1 MPPWYVNVIGV
12 TSLLLL
18 IVVLIFFTQKRLLSL
33 WKEVSS
39 TEIKFYRQLE
49 KTMKVLL
56 LTKQQYKT
64 SENEGYYKTLS
75 RYKSKRVRSLLLQ
88 SRRELFNI
96 IQVLHTELNE
106 QSNSDILAFNKEYE
120 ALQKARRI
128 YNSRVLSYNQT
139 INLFPTKYLAIKMNL
154 KTKEYFG

>member
-56 LTKQQYKT
+56 LTKQLYKT